1 MIINK
6 YKNLYLI
13 ISHNFICLLFSL
25 NIFFWAIT
33 IFLVQLRFLIVLLIF
48 SIFIN
53 FKKIIK
59 FKILKPFL
67 IAIILFLHLFFQ
79 SEKVSFN
86 QLFAIFTLFL
96 IFIILDFYKKFFF
109 NNLNKIIYIF
119 LIIFYFFIIYQ
130 YFSIN
135 DYSKSVGNHCI
146 GCFSIL
152 GVFFK
157 ENSHLAFVAPS
168 VVFYLLFIS
177 SFNKF
182 INISATILFLFICFL
197 NPSLTLY
204 IGLLLLL
211 SILLFTNI
219 KLIKTQ
225 KIFLI
230 LIFFFLLFKLFTDSS
245 AKTKVTDF
253 FNENNKIN
261 LSTEVYKTSYL
272 IAKNALFHK
281 PLGYGFNN
289 YVEAFNQFS
298 RDLNIN
304 NKEVLQLNKFDAS
317 NNLSKIITEF
327 GIFSLFFLY
336 FLISFLLNN
345 KIDNRIKIFLILPII
360 IQTFVRGAGY
370 FNGGFLLF
378 VFYTFILMLEKY
390 PKYNSVK

>member
-1 MIINK
+1 MP
-6 YKNLYLI
+6 
-13 ISHNFICLLFSL
+13 
-25 NIFFWAIT
+25 FF
-33 IFLVQLRFLIVLLIF
+33 V
-48 SIFIN
+48 
-53 FKKIIK
+53 
-59 FKILKPFL
+59 
-67 IAIILFLHLFFQ
+67 AIILFLHLFFQ
-79 SEKVSFN
+79 TEKVSFN

-146 GCFSIL
+146 GCFSTL

-298 RDLNIN
+298 RDLNIH

-378 VFYTFILMLEKY
+378 VFYTFILWLENY